1 MALSSACRA
10 ALFGGL
16 ALALAGFARVV
27 AVCAAA
33 PSESADDHV
42 DADLGLSAFN
52 DRHYDEARQIW
63 RDLAERGDPRAA
75 FGLGLLNDLGV
86 GGAQNAAATL
96 QWYLRAAKAQFAPA
110 QFKVA
115 VMYDSGIGVARDPAV
130 AAVWYARAA
139 AHEHTRAQYNLA
151 QLYETGEG
159 TPRNIALAKVWYEAA
174 AANGLDAA
182 TTKATAARIF
192 LSSHKPPAAVTLT
205 PAILSSLTAEAIAS
219 VGDKT
224 TLELCWSAQAQQ
236 TPVEYYVQIISL
248 ASAPAEIAFSAYTER
263 SALLAR
269 LPAAPA
275 DYAWRVYTVAP
286 ALGDYAPSA
295 WSYFS
300 VR

>member
-16 ALALAGFARVV
+16 ALALGAV
-27 AVCAAA
+27 APGAAA
-33 PSESADDHV
+33 PSDRADDRGEP
-42 DADLGLSAFN
+42 DLGLSAFN
-52 DRHYDEARQIW
+52 NRHYEEARQIW
-63 RDLAERGDPRAA
+63 RDLAERGDPRGA

-86 GGAQNAAATL
+86 GGAQNAAETL
-96 QWYLRAAKAQFAPA
+96 RLFLRAANAQFAPA
-110 QFKVA
+110 QFNVA
-115 VMYDSGIGVARDPAV
+115 VMYDSGIGVARDPA
-130 AAVWYARAA
+130 AAAAWYARAA
-139 AHEHTRAQYNLA
+139 AHEYGRAQYNLA
-151 QLYETGEG
+151 QLYQNGEG
-159 TPRNIALAKVWYEAA
+159 APRNIALAKVWFEAA

-182 TTKATAARIF
+182 TTKAAAARIF
-192 LSSHKPPAAVTLT
+192 LSSLKPPAAVTLT
-205 PAILSSLTAEAIAS
+205 PAIPTPLTAEAIAS

-224 TLELCWSAQAQQ
+224 TLELCWSAPAQQ

-248 ASAPAEIAFSAYTER
+248 ASAPAGIAFSAYTER

-286 ALGDYAPSA
+286 AIGDYAPSA